1 MEELNWKHGFTQRT
15 EMDTDTERVRQIM
28 NEGKVITKSVIEQAI
43 SLENRIKPSDPLKT
57 YKVAIINAVLI
68 TVTTAEEHK
77 ETEAEQTIKTMLSR
91 EPKLSSFVSHIRQT
105 LK

>member
-1 MEELNWKHGFTQRT
+1 MNELNWKHGFTQRT

-43 SLENRIKPSDPLKT
+43 SLENGIKPSDPLKT

-68 TVTTAEEHK
+68 TVTTADTNK
-77 ETEAEQTIKTMLSR
+77 EKEAEQTIKTVLTR